1 MMPLRVATSTPGTGL
16 IWRSLYYLVYGDQ
29 DAAIANERM
38 ARYIYRQYMN
48 NIKGS
53 EVRIGLPP
61 YRELKRAAV
70 ENSLKMFPPAMA
82 AMLKQRIA
90 EEKAA
95 VEEETSA
102 NAPTLPR
109 P

>member
-1 MMPLRVATSTPGTGL
+1 MVGL

-38 ARYIYRQYMN
+38 ARYIYRHYMN
-48 NIKGS
+48 NVAKGS
-53 EVRIGLPP
+53 EVRMGLPP
-61 YRELKRAAV
+61 YRTLKRAAI
-70 ENSLKMFPPAMA
+70 EDSLKTFPPAMA

-95 VEEETSA
+95 VEEEA
-102 NAPTLPR
+102 AEADAPTLPR